1 MSTKVK
7 ICGLT
12 RAEDVEKA
20 IDLGADALGFVFE
33 PNSPRYIGSRANDL
47 IGAVEPYVLCVG
59 VYGQFHS
66 ADCPHLN
73 AVQFTELGGTAS
85 IFSSVGMGRTPPV
98 IKALRISGRDEP
110 GLALKL
116 AEDWLR
122 QFRIEPRGLLLDAYD
137 EAKHG
142 GTGKRVDWD
151 FAAEFVRLS
160 SRPVI
165 LAGGLTPENVAEAVA
180 KVRPYAVDVSGGVE
194 ASPGVKDH
202 AKMRDFIQAAR
213 R

>member
-1 MSTKVK
+1 MTRVK

-12 RAEDVEKA
+12 QTEDVEKA
-20 IDLGADALGFVFE
+20 IELGADALGFVFE

-47 IGAVEPYVLCVG
+47 IAAVEPYAICVG

-66 ADCPHLN
+66 VDRPHLN

-85 IFSSVGMGRTPPV
+85 IFSSVGFGRMPPA
-98 IKALRISGRDEP
+98 IKALRVTGREEP
-110 GLALKL
+110 GLALKM

-122 QFRIEPRGLLLDAYD
+122 QFRIEPRGLLLDAFD
-137 EAKHG
+137 PEKHG
-142 GTGKRVDWD
+142 GTGKRVDWE

-160 SRPVI
+160 ARPVI
-165 LAGGLTPENVAEAVA
+165 LAGGLTPENVAEAVE
-180 KVRPYAVDVSGGVE
+180 KVRPYAVDVSSGVE

-213 R
+213 NR